1 MRSTLIL
8 LPLFPLLLDGVVV
21 APQTTTKLTV
31 SATQVTSLQSVK
43 LVATVT
49 GNFGVASVAP
59 GTITF
64 HDGTTVLGSAQ
75 LATQGTI
82 EPAGTAT
89 LVVRLGTGKHQLT
102 AAFLGTKTAPPSTSA
117 SESISVTGTIPTM
130 TTLTSTE
137 QVYCTF
143 PPLTCH
149 SSTTLIGTVTNA
161 GPLAPTGN
169 VNFIDT
175 SHANYIIGTG
185 ALGASTPSLTF
196 GNGNPISTAAP
207 PNAKSIAS
215 GDFNGDGVPDL
226 AVADDIGNNVGVLL
240 GNDDGTFQTQVSYTA
255 GSSPQS
261 IATGDF
267 NNDGALDLVLAN
279 TGENTVSVLLGNG
292 DGTFRTQV
300 KYTVGNGPAGVRVS
314 DFNADGNL
322 DLVVVNRTDG
332 TLGVLL
338 GNGDGTF
345 QTEAPYPVGHAPDA
359 LAIADFNGDSK
370 PDVAVANSGDG
381 TISVLIGVGDGT
393 LHPQVTYS
401 VGNGPN
407 ALSASDLNADGKP
420 DLVVVNGT
428 DNDVS
433 ILLGNG
439 DGTFQSQV
447 TYAVGGAPDSVA
459 VGDLN
464 EDGKPD
470 LAVANGGDIDVGVLL
485 GNGDGTFQSQVTYG
499 VNAGPSSV
507 VIGDFNTDGFP
518 DIAVAA
524 GNSVNVLLNSSQ
536 SATASYTFN
545 TQYIPGAGT
554 HQVEAVY
561 VGDSSH
567 AGSASPP
574 TAFGGQLISTSVT
587 VSASPNTGV
596 LAGQPVKVTA
606 TVQPTPAYGYTA
618 TGTVTFYDNGNL
630 LGSAPV
636 KNGAAILT
644 TTTLPVGV
652 DTITASYS
660 GDANFTSSQSSPY
673 SITISPVQDF
683 SISVIPPTE
692 TAYRGVLAIFVL
704 KLQSMRGFDNNVQ
717 LSCAGGP
724 PGSECADLPQTVHV
738 NGTAYAVSGILFP
751 KKTPPGV
758 YTVTFTGVSGSLT
771 HTATASFTVK

>member
-8 LPLFPLLLDGVVV
+8 LPLFPLLLHGVAV
-21 APQTTTKLTV
+21 PPPTTTKLAV

-49 GNFGVASVAP
+49 SNFGVASVAP

-64 HDGTTVLGSAQ
+64 YDGTTVLGSAQ

-89 LVVRLGTGKHQLT
+89 LVVRLGTGTHHVT
-102 AAFLGTKTAPPSTSA
+102 AAFAGTKTAPPSTSG
-117 SESISVTGTIPTM
+117 SQSITVTGTIPTT
-130 TTLTSTE
+130 TTLTS
-137 QVYCTF
+137 QGQGQCNSSG
-143 PPLTCH
+143 TC
-149 SSTTLIGTVTNA
+149 SFSTTLIGTVTNA
-161 GPLAPTGN
+161 GPLAPTGT

-175 SHANYIIGTG
+175 SNSNYVIGTG
-185 ALGASTPSLTF
+185 ALSPSTPSLTF
-196 GNGNPISTAAP
+196 GNNGNPISTSAP
-207 PNAKSIAS
+207 PNARSIAS

-226 AVADDIGNNVGVLL
+226 AVADEVGNNLGVLL
-240 GNDDGTFQTQVSYTA
+240 GNDNGTFQTQVSYSA
-255 GSSPQS
+255 GISPQS

-322 DLVVVNRTDG
+322 DLAVVNGTDG
-332 TLGVLL
+332 TVSVLL

-345 QTEAPYPVGHAPDA
+345 QTEATYPVGHAPDA
-359 LAIADFNGDSK
+359 LAIADFNEDSK

-381 TISVLIGVGDGT
+381 TIGVLLGVGDGT
-393 LHPQVTYS
+393 LHPQVIYS
-401 VGNGPN
+401 VGSGPN
-407 ALSASDLNADGKP
+407 AVAASDLNADGKP
-420 DLVVVNGT
+420 DLTVVNGN
-428 DNDVS
+428 DHDVS

-439 DGTFQSQV
+439 DGTFQNQV
-447 TYAVGGAPDSVA
+447 TYAVGTAPNSVA
-459 VGDLN
+459 AADLN
-464 EDGKPD
+464 GDGKPD
-470 LAVANGGDIDVGVLL
+470 LAVANGGDIDVGVLF
-485 GNGDGTFQSQVTYG
+485 GNGDGTFQGQVTYG

-524 GNSVNVLLNSSQ
+524 GNSVNVLLNSTQ
-536 SATASYTFN
+536 SASASYTFN
-545 TQYIPGAGT
+545 TQFIPGAGT
-554 HQVEAVY
+554 HEVEAVY

-567 AGSASPP
+567 ARSASPP

-596 LAGQPVKVTA
+596 LAGQPVKLTA

-660 GDANFTSSQSSPY
+660 GDTNFTSSQSSSY
-673 SITISPVQDF
+673 LITISPVQDF

-692 TAYRGVLAIFVL
+692 TAYRGILAVFIL
-704 KLQSMRGFDNNVQ
+704 KLQSIKGFDNNVQ
-717 LSCAGGP
+717 LSCSGGP

-738 NGTAYAVSGILFP
+738 NGTAYALSGILFP
-751 KKTPPGV
+751 KKTKPGV
-758 YTVTFTGVSGSLT
+758 YTVTFTGASGSLT
-771 HTATASFTVK
+771 HSATASFTVK